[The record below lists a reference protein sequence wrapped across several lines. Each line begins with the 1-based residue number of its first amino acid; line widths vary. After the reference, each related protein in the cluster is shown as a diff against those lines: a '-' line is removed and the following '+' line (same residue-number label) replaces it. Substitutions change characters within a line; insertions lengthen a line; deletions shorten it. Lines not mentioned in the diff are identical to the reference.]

1 MKKKICLVL
10 GGGGS
15 KGLAH
20 IGVIK
25 ALCENG
31 YEITQI
37 AGTSAG
43 ALIGGV
49 YAANPNYKELEK
61 IIENIS
67 YIDLIKLFV
76 DWPIKSGLVRGQKME
91 KFLDRICGQKR
102 IEDLPIKFRAVCT
115 DVIEGEKFVFTEGKL
130 STAIRASCAIP
141 AIFSPIKYEEKIL
154 IDGGAL
160 NPIPV
165 SEVSPNRGEKIIA
178 VGLYSKI
185 FPKDYQKLSKA
196 NLSQIAYAS
205 MQVMV
210 RQLSINNLAEA
221 DIKILPLVDDVNVL
235 NFVKTKKYIQ
245 TGYDA
250 AMKMMPE
257 IDKLFG
263 GFFPNLFR

>member
-1 MKKKICLVL
+1 MKKKVCLVL

-20 IGVIK
+20 VGVIK

-43 ALIGGV
+43 ALIGGI
-49 YAANPNYKELEK
+49 YAANPNYEKLEE
-61 IIENIS
+61 IVEGINYRE
-67 YIDLIKLFV
+67 LIKIFL
-76 DWPIKSGLVRGQKME
+76 DWPVKGGIVRGKKME
-91 KFLDRICGQKR
+91 KFLDKICGQKK
-102 IEDLPIKFRAVCT
+102 IEELPIRYRAVCA
-115 DVIEGEKFVFTEGKL
+115 DIVEGKEFVFKTGKL
-130 STAIRASCAIP
+130 ATAIRASCAIP
-141 AIFSPIKYEEKIL
+141 AIFSPIKYEGKLL

-165 SEVSPNRGEKIIA
+165 SEVSVKKNERIIA

-185 FPKDYQKLSKA
+185 FPKSYRKLSKA
-196 NLSQIAYAS
+196 NLAQVAYAS

-210 RQLSINNLAEA
+210 RKLSEENLKKA
-221 DIKILPLVDDVNVL
+221 DIRILPPVEDVNVL

-245 TGYDA
+245 IGYEA
-250 AMKMMPE
+250 TIKMMPE
-257 IDKLFG
+257 IEKLFT
-263 GFFPNLFR
+263 